1 MLKEEKKKGEKRKEL
16 FFSFHF
22 LKQFSAACHY
32 DQPKG
37 SRPELLCHWY
47 ARNVM
52 EGCLGIVDLENE
64 MGKPSVPGLVS
75 VAMPWLD
82 SHAHS
87 VLRGEFIEVQ
97 NLVWLFQLL
106 TFCFFINEV

>member
-1 MLKEEKKKGEKRKEL
+1 
-16 FFSFHF
+16 
-22 LKQFSAACHY
+22 
-32 DQPKG
+32 
-37 SRPELLCHWY
+37 
-47 ARNVM
+47 M

-106 TFCFFINEV
+106 TFCGIKNEVWSPYIFIKAFGIWQADCLSAAVWSSQNI